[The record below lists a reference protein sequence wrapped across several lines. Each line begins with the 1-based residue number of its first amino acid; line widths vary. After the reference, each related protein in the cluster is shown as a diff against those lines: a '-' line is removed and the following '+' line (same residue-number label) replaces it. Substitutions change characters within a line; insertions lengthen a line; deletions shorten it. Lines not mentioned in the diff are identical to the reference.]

1 MFTQLLVYQAAPFAG
16 GILKLVELKSDG
28 NTAEDSV
35 TGIVAA
41 IVENRC
47 VRHDLLCAADI
58 GRVHKTCGTIP
69 DLMRDSGVIV
79 VDESG
84 MVKIERYPPALYIR
98 FGRCF
103 GIRWNQPAMGIK
115 APDVPVF
122 RMGDDPA
129 LIIEHEGIIAA
140 FVGREKG
147 GEVATRVDMLGK
159 LHQMSMVKRDDNRAV
174 E

>member
-69 DLMRDSGVIV
+69 DLMSDSGV
-79 VDESG
+79 
-84 MVKIERYPPALYIR
+84 
-98 FGRCF
+98 
-103 GIRWNQPAMGIK
+103 
-115 APDVPVF
+115 F
-122 RMGDDPA
+122 RMDDDPA